1 MKDKYDQILA
11 TSIKEVEG
19 KISMIR
25 GVAVIADADVATL
38 YRVKTKEVNQAV
50 RNNPDKFP
58 SDYMFEL
65 TDEELQDLRSKILT
79 TKVSSDFRH
88 H

>member
-58 SDYMFEL
+58 SDYSL
-65 TDEELQDLRSKILT
+65 S
-79 TKVSSDFRH
+79 
-88 H
+88 